1 MTTRRQFCKN
11 LCAAGLMPATL
22 TSFAKFHCGMDF
34 GSGDSTTVWHK
45 IIPSEVYLRGGRYLG
60 YRQMRDYWRW
70 ALGQI
75 SAEELAGSRCS
86 PKTTYAPPSKRKSK
100 AEDKK
105 SKLDKLRWLWFEE
118 ASEFDTAK
126 GMPNV

>member
-1 MTTRRQFCKN
+1 MATPKTTRRQFCKN
-11 LCAAGLMPATL
+11 LCAAGLMPASL
-22 TSFAKFHCGMDF
+22 ASFAKFYCGVDF

-45 IIPSEVYLRGGRYLG
+45 IIPSEVYLRGGRYSG
-60 YRQMRDYWRW
+60 YKQMRDYWRW
-70 ALGQI
+70 ALGQV

-100 AEDKK
+100 AEDQK

-118 ASEFDTAK
+118 ASEFEGLK
-126 GMPNV
+126 G

>member
-1 MTTRRQFCKN
+1 
-11 LCAAGLMPATL
+11 MPASL
-22 TSFAKFHCGMDF
+22 ASFAKFYCGVDF

-45 IIPSEVYLRGGRYLG
+45 IIPSEVYLRGGRYSG
-60 YRQMRDYWRW
+60 YKQMRDYWRW
-70 ALGQI
+70 ALGQV

-100 AEDKK
+100 AEDQK

-118 ASEFDTAK
+118 ASEFEGLK
-126 GMPNV
+126 G

>member
-22 TSFAKFHCGMDF
+22 ASFAKFYIGMDF
-34 GSGDSTTVWHK
+34 GSGGSTTVWLR
-45 IIPSEVYLRGGRYLG
+45 IIPSEVHWSGGRYSG

-75 SAEELAGSRCS
+75 SADELVGGRASTKS
-86 PKTTYAPPSKRKSK
+86 LYPKPPERKSK
-100 AEDKK
+100 SEGKK
-105 SKLDKLRWLWFEE
+105 AKMEELRWLWLEE
-118 ASEFDTAK
+118 MSEFDTAK
-126 GMPNV
+126 GMSNG